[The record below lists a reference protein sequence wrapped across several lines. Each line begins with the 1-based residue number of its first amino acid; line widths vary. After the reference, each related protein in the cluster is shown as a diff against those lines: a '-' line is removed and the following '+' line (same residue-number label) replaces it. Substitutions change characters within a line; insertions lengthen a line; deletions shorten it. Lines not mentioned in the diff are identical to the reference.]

1 MSTPKPWWEEFLI
14 AGLSAVGAICF
25 TNPVDVVKT
34 RMTLQTQKGAK
45 QPYPNV
51 FAALYSIGKRE
62 GISGLQRGLP
72 ASCLWQFS
80 NVSVRFGV
88 YASSK
93 NLIAPDTSPFAKW
106 LQSLVLAGVSGFFAA
121 LASNPFFILKTR
133 FQSQVST
140 AGATTAGADA
150 VASMAVGEQHALRG
164 GLFGAAYDI
173 YRSDGLVGF
182 FRGLSAF
189 APRVIVASAVQL
201 STYDAVKEWLI
212 RRLGVPKDGLPLV
225 ISSSFVTGVAVV
237 AAMQPFDFAATKL
250 VNSKTAAELAAGGGG
265 AATAAFSGPLDV
277 IRKTVKAEGIK
288 GVYRGAMA
296 NYLRF
301 GPYCVLVFVFVE
313 QGRKLASSLREDEK
327 TRPTRLTSVAAPG
340 RSASQ

>member
-1 MSTPKPWWEEFLI
+1 MTGPPWYEEFVI

-34 RMTLQTQKGAK
+34 RMTLQAAGGSSQ
-45 QPYPNV
+45 YPNV
-51 FAALYSIGKRE
+51 LTALWRIGRDE
-62 GISGLQRGLP
+62 GLTGLQRGLP

-88 YASSK
+88 YGAAKQMTGVDDAESPLAKFVAS
-93 NLIAPDTSPFAKW
+93 LG
-106 LQSLVLAGVSGFFAA
+106 LAGLSGGLAA

-133 FQSQVST
+133 FQAAQADGG
-140 AGATTAGADA
+140 AGQSHAGLA
-150 VASMAVGEQHALRG
+150 G
-164 GLFGAAYDI
+164 GLGGAAASI
-173 YRSDGLVGF
+173 YRTDGMAGF

-201 STYDAVKEWLI
+201 STYDLVKGALAARVPWLASEERHG
-212 RRLGVPKDGLPLV
+212 RRLPLV
-225 ISSSFVTGVAVV
+225 VGSSFVTGVAVV
-237 AAMQPFDFAATKL
+237 GAMQPFDFAATRL
-250 VNSKTAAELAAGGGG
+250 VNSRTAAELSAASVHFGPVY
-265 AATAAFSGPLDV
+265 TGPLDV
-277 IRKTVKAEGIK
+277 IRQTVRAEGIA

-313 QGRKLASSLREDEK
+313 QGRAVARTLR
-327 TRPTRLTSVAAPG
+327 
-340 RSASQ
+340 

>member
-1 MSTPKPWWEEFLI
+1 MSPSDLASTP
-14 AGLSAVGAICF
+14 
-25 TNPVDVVKT
+25 
-34 RMTLQTQKGAK
+34 RQ
-45 QPYPNV
+45 
-51 FAALYSIGKRE
+51 
-62 GISGLQRGLP
+62 
-72 ASCLWQFS
+72 
-80 NVSVRFGV
+80 
-88 YASSK
+88 K

-265 AATAAFSGPLDV
+265 EAQLLSAGRSMSFVRRSRRRVSKASTEARWQTTSASG
-277 IRKTVKAEGIK
+277 RT
-288 GVYRGAMA
+288 
-296 NYLRF
+296 
-301 GPYCVLVFVFVE
+301 
-313 QGRKLASSLREDEK
+313 ASSSLSLSSKGASWRARCER
-327 TRPTRLTSVAAPG
+327 TRRRG
-340 RSASQ
+340 RQG

>member
-1 MSTPKPWWEEFLI
+1 M
-14 AGLSAVGAICF
+14 VG
-25 TNPVDVVKT
+25 
-34 RMTLQTQKGAK
+34 
-45 QPYPNV
+45 Y
-51 FAALYSIGKRE
+51 
-62 GISGLQRGLP
+62 
-72 ASCLWQFS
+72 
-80 NVSVRFGV
+80 
-88 YASSK
+88 
-93 NLIAPDTSPFAKW
+93 
-106 LQSLVLAGVSGFFAA
+106 
-121 LASNPFFILKTR
+121 
-133 FQSQVST
+133 
-140 AGATTAGADA
+140 
-150 VASMAVGEQHALRG
+150 
-164 GLFGAAYDI
+164 
-173 YRSDGLVGF
+173 SDGLVGF

-265 AATAAFSGPLDV
+265 AEATAAFSGPLDV

-301 GPYCVLVFVFVE
+301 GPYCW
-313 QGRKLASSLREDEK
+313 S
-327 TRPTRLTSVAAPG
+327 
-340 RSASQ
+340 